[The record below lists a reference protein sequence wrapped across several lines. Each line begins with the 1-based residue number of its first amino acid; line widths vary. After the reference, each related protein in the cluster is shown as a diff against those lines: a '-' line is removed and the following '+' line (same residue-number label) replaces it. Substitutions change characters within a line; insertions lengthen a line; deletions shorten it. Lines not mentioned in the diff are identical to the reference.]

1 MILNGVLEIRQQTAR
16 RKRSA
21 SNLIIKG
28 ITKCLM
34 MLCLIALVSCQNTGN
49 KAANKPP
56 SNLGNPKF
64 EFQEEFHNFGSLQA
78 GEVVAYNFRFLN
90 SGNGPLIIDKIEKD
104 CGCLE
109 VNFPQQAI
117 EAGTSDFIEVV
128 FNSSGETGRIYKEIV
143 VYSNIEDK
151 KSKIA
156 IAATVENE
164 IINLYSK
171 N

>member
-1 MILNGVLEIRQQTAR
+1 MILNGIFEIKQQTAL
-16 RKRSA
+16 RKRAA
-21 SNLIIKG
+21 SKLIIKRM
-28 ITKCLM
+28 TKCLV
-34 MLCLIALVSCQNTGN
+34 MLGLITLVSCQNAGN
-49 KAANKPP
+49 KAANKPS

-90 SGNGPLIIDKIEKD
+90 SGDGPLIIDKIEKD

-109 VNFPQQAI
+109 VNFPKQAI
-117 EAGTSDFIEVV
+117 AAGTSDFIEVV
-128 FNSSGETGRIYKEIV
+128 FNSSGETGRVYKEIV
-143 VYSNIEDK
+143 VYSNTGDK
-151 KSKIA
+151 KRKIA